1 MPAFIVPYFIHTK
14 ISLPNIGRILIILMS
29 WEMKGNAFFGAVL
42 RVFHEAGV
50 WEGSSGAHS
59 NVNVS
64 C

>member
-50 WEGSSGAHS
+50 
-59 NVNVS
+59 
-64 C
+64 